1 VLTGLH
7 KALLLKDA
15 SILNSA
21 FYAGRAG
28 YRSPEKLLNL
38 RSDLESVHMWS
49 LGMIMLEVLIPDL

>member
-15 SILNSA
+15 SILYND

-28 YRSPEKLLNL
+28 YRAPETLLNL
-38 RSDLESVHMWS
+38 KSDLESTHMWS